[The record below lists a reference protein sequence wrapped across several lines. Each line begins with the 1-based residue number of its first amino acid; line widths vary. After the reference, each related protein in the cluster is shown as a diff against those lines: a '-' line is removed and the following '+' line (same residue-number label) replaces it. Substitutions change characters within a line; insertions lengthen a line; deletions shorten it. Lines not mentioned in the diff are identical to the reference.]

1 MRFVRVSAVACVLLP
16 LLPFA
21 SAQARHRA
29 PVLAP
34 DCNVTMLCDTRW
46 SEPSAPSRSE
56 RTAKRRLASI
66 QPSEHLH
73 EAMAY
78 APSAATVERESVA
91 PAGVSVSGVVP
102 ALASKVAQIESSC
115 PGAHVISGLRHT
127 RIRGSGRMSLHATGE
142 AVDMRGNPSC
152 VYAQL
157 RDWPGGYSTDYG
169 RVQHVHI
176 SLAANGREAGLR
188 FAHGGGR
195 HKHRHRHASR

>member
-1 MRFVRVSAVACVLLP
+1 MRFVRVSVLACVLLP

-21 SAQARHRA
+21 GAHARPRA

-34 DCNVTMLCDTRW
+34 ECNVSMSCDTRW
-46 SEPSAPSRSE
+46 TEDARPSRSE
-56 RTAKRRLASI
+56 RKALRRQRSA
-66 QPSEHLH
+66 PPR
-73 EAMAY
+73 EALAY
-78 APSAATVERESVA
+78 APPTAPVEREA
-91 PAGVSVSGVVP
+91 PAGRTVSVTGIVP
-102 ALASKVAQIESSC
+102 ALAAKVAQIQSSC

-169 RVQHVHI
+169 RVKHVHI
-176 SLAANGREAGLR
+176 SLASNGREAGLR

-195 HKHRHRHASR
+195 HHHRHRRVAAR

>member
-1 MRFVRVSAVACVLLP
+1 MRVVRVSVFACVLLP

-21 SAQARHRA
+21 TAEARQRA
-29 PVLAP
+29 PVLSP
-34 DCNVTMLCDTRW
+34 DCNVTMLCDTRGIE
-46 SEPSAPSRSE
+46 SPVQSRNE
-56 RTAKRRLASI
+56 RKALRRLAST
-66 QPSEHLH
+66 QPSGQLH
-73 EAMAY
+73 EALAY
-78 APSAATVERESVA
+78 APPTAPTEREAVA
-91 PAGVSVSGVVP
+91 PAGVSISGILP
-102 ALASKVAQIESSC
+102 ALASKVAQIQSSC

-152 VYAQL
+152 IYAQL

-195 HKHRHRHASR
+195 HHRHRHASR

>member
-1 MRFVRVSAVACVLLP
+1 MS
-16 LLPFA
+16 
-21 SAQARHRA
+21 
-29 PVLAP
+29 
-34 DCNVTMLCDTRW
+34 CDTRW
-46 SEPSAPSRSE
+46 RETAAPSRAE
-56 RTAKRRLASI
+56 RRLAST
-66 QPSEHLH
+66 QPAVQLH

-78 APSAATVERESVA
+78 ASPTAAVVREA
-91 PAGVSVSGVVP
+91 PTEQPIGGVVP

-115 PGAHVISGLRHT
+115 PGTHVISGMRHT

-188 FAHGGGR
+188 FVHGGGR
-195 HKHRHRHASR
+195 GHRHHRFAKR